1 MNDFADYTEIGCGI
15 YQSRASPAGQA
26 SNASNVSNS
35 SNASQTRLATVSR
48 QEDGMGQEFKIWDF
62 RHSKL
67 AALILKGYI
76 PPITESSLVLYL
88 GAASGST
95 ASHISDIV
103 QKGLVY
109 VLEFSPTVMKKLIS
123 RCESRQ
129 NMIPIFADA
138 NHPERYSYLVDKV
151 DIIYQDIAQRNQAEI
166 ALANAE
172 YFLKDDGYLIL
183 MIKARSIDSTADT
196 KEIFK
201 KEVGALQ
208 KHLRVLKTVK
218 LPGYKDHLAVIA
230 RGRSS
235 TATDPTANSTASA
248 PTRQP

>member
-1 MNDFADYTEIGCGI
+1 MNSADYTEIGCGI
-15 YQSRASPAGQA
+15 YQNQSSPAGQA
-26 SNASNVSNS
+26 SNAS
-35 SNASQTRLATVSR
+35 QTQLATMR
-48 QEDGMGQEFKIWDF
+48 LQEDGRGQEFRAWDF

-67 AALILKGYI
+67 AALILKGFI

-103 QKGLVY
+103 QNGLVY

-151 DIIYQDIAQRNQAEI
+151 DLI
-166 ALANAE
+166 
-172 YFLKDDGYLIL
+172 FLKDDGYLIL

-201 KEVGALQ
+201 KEVEELQ
-208 KHLRVLKTVK
+208 KRLSVLKTVK
-218 LPGYKDHLAVIA
+218 LPGYRDHLAVIA

-235 TATDPTANSTASA
+235 AATDPTADSTASA

>member
-1 MNDFADYTEIGCGI
+1 MNDCTDYTEIGCGI
-15 YQSRASPAGQA
+15 YQSQASPEGQT
-26 SNASNVSNS
+26 
-35 SNASQTRLATVSR
+35 QLATVSW
-48 QEDGMGQEFKIWDF
+48 QEDGEEFRIWDF

-67 AALILKGYI
+67 AALILKGFV

-103 QKGLVY
+103 QNGLVY

-151 DIIYQDIAQRNQAEI
+151 DLIYQDIAQRNQAEI

-201 KEVGALQ
+201 KEVAELQ
-208 KHLRVLKTVK
+208 KRLSILKTVK
-218 LPGYKDHLAVIA
+218 LPGYRDHLAVIA

-235 TATDPTANSTASA
+235 TDPTTTA

>member
-1 MNDFADYTEIGCGI
+1 MNDCTDYTEIGCGI
-15 YQSRASPAGQA
+15 YQRQASPAGQA
-26 SNASNVSNS
+26 SNAS
-35 SNASQTRLATVSR
+35 QTQLATVSR
-48 QEDGMGQEFKIWDF
+48 QEDGRGQACQMWDF

-67 AALILKGYI
+67 AALILKGFV

-103 QKGLVY
+103 QNGLVY

-151 DIIYQDIAQRNQAEI
+151 DLIYQDIAQRNQAEI

-201 KEVGALQ
+201 KEVGELQ
-208 KHLRVLKTVK
+208 KRLSILKTVK
-218 LPGYKDHLAVIA
+218 LPGYRDHLAVIA

-235 TATDPTANSTASA
+235 AATDPTADSTTAT

>member
-1 MNDFADYTEIGCGI
+1 MNDYADYTEIGCGI
-15 YQSRASPAGQA
+15 YQSQASPAGQA
-26 SNASNVSNS
+26 SNAS
-35 SNASQTRLATVSR
+35 QTQLATVSR
-48 QEDGMGQEFKIWDF
+48 QEDGRGQEFQIWDF

-67 AALILKGYI
+67 AALILKGFI
-76 PPITESSLVLYL
+76 PPISKSSLVLYL

-95 ASHISDIV
+95 ASHVSDIV
-103 QKGLVY
+103 QNGLVY

-151 DIIYQDIAQRNQAEI
+151 DLIYQDIAQRNQAEI

-183 MIKARSIDSTADT
+183 MIKARSIDSTADI

-201 KEVGALQ
+201 KEVEELQ
-208 KHLRVLKTVK
+208 KRLTILKTVK
-218 LPGYKDHLAVIA
+218 LPGYRDHLAVIA
-230 RGRSS
+230 RGRGS
-235 TATDPTANSTASA
+235 TATDPTADSTTAA

>member
-1 MNDFADYTEIGCGI
+1 MNDCANYTEIGCGI
-15 YQSRASPAGQA
+15 YQSQA
-26 SNASNVSNS
+26 SNAGQ
-35 SNASQTRLATVSR
+35 AQLATMR
-48 QEDGMGQEFKIWDF
+48 LQGDGMEGEFRVWDS

-67 AALILKGYI
+67 AALILKGFI
-76 PPITESSLVLYL
+76 PPVTESSLVLYL

-103 QKGLVY
+103 QNGLVY

-138 NHPERYSYLVDKV
+138 NHPTRYAHLVDKV
-151 DIIYQDIAQRNQAEI
+151 DLIYQDIAQRNQAEI
-166 ALANAE
+166 ALKNAE

-201 KEVGALQ
+201 KEVEELQ
-208 KHLRVLKTVK
+208 KRLSVLKTVK
-218 LPGYKDHLAVIA
+218 LPGYRDHLAVICKVA
-230 RGRSS
+230 
-235 TATDPTANSTASA
+235 AHY
-248 PTRQP
+248 

>member
-1 MNDFADYTEIGCGI
+1 MNDYTEIGCGM

-26 SNASNVSNS
+26 S
-35 SNASQTRLATVSR
+35 QTQLATVSR
-48 QEDGMGQEFKIWDF
+48 QEDGRGQEFRAWDF

-67 AALILKGYI
+67 AALILKGFV
-76 PPITESSLVLYL
+76 PPIIESSLVLYL

-103 QKGLVY
+103 QNGLVY

-138 NHPERYSYLVDKV
+138 NHPERYAHLVDKV
-151 DIIYQDIAQRNQAEI
+151 DLIYQDIAQRNQAEI
-166 ALANAE
+166 VIANAE
-172 YFLKDDGYLIL
+172 YFLKEDGYLIL
-183 MIKARSIDSTADT
+183 MIKARSIDSTADI

-201 KEVGALQ
+201 KEVEELQ
-208 KHLRVLKTVK
+208 KRLTILKTVK
-218 LPGYKDHLAVIA
+218 LPGYRDHLAVIA
-230 RGRSS
+230 RGRGS
-235 TATDPTANSTASA
+235 TATDPTADSTTAA

>member
-1 MNDFADYTEIGCGI
+1 MNDCADYTEIGCGI

-26 SNASNVSNS
+26 SNAS
-35 SNASQTRLATVSR
+35 QTQLATVSR
-48 QEDGMGQEFKIWDF
+48 QGEFQTWDF

-67 AALILKGYI
+67 AALILKGCV

-103 QKGLVY
+103 QNGLVY

-166 ALANAE
+166 AIANAE

-196 KEIFK
+196 REIFK
-201 KEVGALQ
+201 KEVEVLQ

-218 LPGYKDHLAVIA
+218 LPGYRDHLAVIA
-230 RGRSS
+230 KGCKS
-235 TATDPTANSTASA
+235 TVHAQVTCG
-248 PTRQP
+248 

>member
-1 MNDFADYTEIGCGI
+1 MNDCADYTEIGCGI

-26 SNASNVSNS
+26 SNASN
-35 SNASQTRLATVSR
+35 ASQTQLATVSR
-48 QEDGMGQEFKIWDF
+48 QEDGGGQEFQTWDF

-67 AALILKGYI
+67 AALILKGFV
-76 PPITESSLVLYL
+76 PPIAESSLVLYL

-103 QKGLVY
+103 QNGLVY
-109 VLEFSPTVMKKLIS
+109 VLEFSSTVMKKLIS

-138 NHPERYSYLVDKV
+138 NHPERYAHLVDKV
-151 DIIYQDIAQRNQAEI
+151 DLIYQDIAQRNQAEI

-201 KEVGALQ
+201 KEVEELQ
-208 KHLRVLKTVK
+208 KRLSILKTVK
-218 LPGYKDHLAVIA
+218 LPGYRDHLAVIA
-230 RGRSS
+230 RV
-235 TATDPTANSTASA
+235 AAL
-248 PTRQP
+248 

>member
-1 MNDFADYTEIGCGI
+1 MNDCTDYTEIGCGI
-15 YQSRASPAGQA
+15 YQSQTSPAGQA
-26 SNASNVSNS
+26 S
-35 SNASQTRLATVSR
+35 QTQLATVSR
-48 QEDGMGQEFKIWDF
+48 QGSGGEQEFRTWDF

-67 AALILKGYI
+67 AALILKGFV
-76 PPITESSLVLYL
+76 PPIAESSLVLYL

-103 QKGLVY
+103 QNGLVY

-138 NHPERYSYLVDKV
+138 NHPERYSHLVDKV
-151 DIIYQDIAQRNQAEI
+151 DLIYQDIAQRNQAEI
-166 ALANAE
+166 AIANAE

-196 KEIFK
+196 REIFK
-201 KEVGALQ
+201 KEVEELQ
-208 KHLRVLKTVK
+208 KRLCVMKTVK
-218 LPGYKDHLAVIA
+218 LPGYRDHLAVIA

-235 TATDPTANSTASA
+235 TDPTTAA

>member
-1 MNDFADYTEIGCGI
+1 MNTDYTEIGCGI
-15 YQSRASPAGQA
+15 YQIRASPAGQS
-26 SNASNVSNS
+26 SNARNVSNS
-35 SNASQTRLATVSR
+35 SNASQTQLATVSR
-48 QEDGMGQEFKIWDF
+48 QEDGMGQEFQIWDF

-67 AALILKGYI
+67 AALILKGFI

-103 QKGLVY
+103 QNGLVY

-138 NHPERYSYLVDKV
+138 NHPERYAHLVDKV

-201 KEVGALQ
+201 KEVEELQ
-208 KHLRVLKTVK
+208 KHLSILKTVK
-218 LPGYKDHLAVIA
+218 LPGYRDHLAVIA
-230 RGRSS
+230 KGCKS
-235 TATDPTANSTASA
+235 TVHD
-248 PTRQP
+248 RVMGG

>member
-1 MNDFADYTEIGCGI
+1 MNGADYTEIGRGI
-15 YQSRASPAGQA
+15 YQSQANPAGQA
-26 SNASNVSNS
+26 SNAS
-35 SNASQTRLATVSR
+35 QTQLATVSR
-48 QEDGMGQEFKIWDF
+48 QGGEDEFRMWDF

-67 AALILKGYI
+67 AALILKGFI
-76 PPITESSLVLYL
+76 PPITKSSLVLYL

-103 QKGLVY
+103 QNGLVY

-151 DIIYQDIAQRNQAEI
+151 DLIYQDIAQRNQAEI
-166 ALANAE
+166 AIANAE

-201 KEVGALQ
+201 KEVEELQ
-208 KHLRVLKTVK
+208 KRLSVLKTVK
-218 LPGYKDHLAVIA
+218 LP
-230 RGRSS
+230 
-235 TATDPTANSTASA
+235 
-248 PTRQP
+248 

>member
-1 MNDFADYTEIGCGI
+1 MNDCADYTEIGCGI
-15 YQSRASPAGQA
+15 YQSQASPAGQA
-26 SNASNVSNS
+26 SKAG
-35 SNASQTRLATVSR
+35 QTQLATVSR
-48 QEDGMGQEFKIWDF
+48 QEDGGGQEFRAWDF

-67 AALILKGYI
+67 AALILKGFV
-76 PPITESSLVLYL
+76 PPINESSLVLYL

-103 QKGLVY
+103 QNGLVY

-151 DIIYQDIAQRNQAEI
+151 DLIYQDIAQRNQAEI

-201 KEVGALQ
+201 KEVGELQ
-208 KHLRVLKTVK
+208 KRLFILKTVK
-218 LPGYKDHLAVIA
+218 LPGYRDHLAVIA

-235 TATDPTANSTASA
+235 AATDPTADSTASA